1 VSTTTP
7 SSTGK
12 WWDKLGV
19 PTYGGELTY
28 FSLNNVLTFDPIM
41 GTANTSL
48 NMGWQDC
55 LFTDN
60 WTVDP
65 ATFGF
70 NMSFRPPEYVSGCL
84 ATSWEFSDPS
94 TIVIH
99 LRQGVHFQNISPVN
113 GREFTSD
120 DVVYHY
126 GRMLGIAAGFTTV
139 PTFNAS
145 SPYINMTGITAVDK
159 YTVSCKWKVS
169 NPEYIMETMQASSI
183 INCIEAKE
191 AVQQW
196 GDLNDWHHA
205 MGTGPFTLQDFVSS
219 ASMTLVKNPN
229 YWGYDE
235 RYPANKLPYV
245 DSIKYLIINNRDTAL
260 AGLRTGKIDF
270 VNQPTLQQVQSVQ
283 KTNPEMLLVT
293 APQNALDIDPRDDMA
308 PFTDIRVRIA
318 LQKSLDLPTIA
329 ATYYGGKVPPYPSS
343 LVSNYM
349 TGWGL
354 PYPEW
359 PQSLKDE
366 YSYDPAAAKKLL
378 ADAGFPNGFDT
389 TLVVDS
395 SGDLDVIQIV
405 LSYFAKIGVNVA
417 VTPMDPAAINTYLL
431 TAHKNTGLAQRST
444 GLLGRTLAPLRV
456 LTQFQTGDQV
466 NYEMWSDPVFNAFYP
481 AAMAA
486 TTVDGMKQV
495 VKDACLYVAQKH
507 ILISLVTPNNYTLY
521 QPWLHGYSGQNTAFV
536 TSLNLYG
543 ARFWIDQKLK
553 KSMGR

>member
-1 VSTTTP
+1 
-7 SSTGK
+7 
-12 WWDKLGV
+12 LGV
-19 PTYGGELTY
+19 PQYGGALTY
-28 FSLNNVLTFDPIM
+28 FSLNNVLTFDPIL

-48 NMGWQDC
+48 NFGWQES
-55 LFTDN
+55 LFDDN
-60 WTVDP
+60 WTTDP
-65 ATFGF
+65 STFAF
-70 NMSFRPPEYVSGCL
+70 NMSFRPPDYAGGLL
-84 ATSWEFSDPS
+84 ATSWEFSDTS

-99 LRQGVHFQNISPVN
+99 LRQGVHFQNIAPVN

-139 PTFNAS
+139 PAFNAS
-145 SPYINMTGITAVDK
+145 SPFINMTGITAVDK

-169 NPEYIMETMQASSI
+169 NPEYIMETMQAASI

-205 MGTGPFTLQDFVSS
+205 MGTGPFILQDFVSGG
-219 ASMTLVKNPN
+219 SMNLVKNPN

-235 RYPANKLPYV
+235 RYPQNKLPYV
-245 DSIKYLIINNRDTAL
+245 DSIKYLIIGNRDTAL
-260 AGLRTGKIDF
+260 AGLRTGKLDF
-270 VNQPTLQQVQSVQ
+270 VNQPTPAQLQSVQ
-283 KTNPEMLLVT
+283 KTNPEILVVT

-308 PFTDIRVRIA
+308 PFNDIRVREA

-349 TGWGL
+349 TGWGFA
-354 PYPEW
+354 YPDW

-366 YSYDPAAAKKLL
+366 YSYDPTAAKKLL
-378 ADAGFPNGFDT
+378 SDAGFPSGFT
-389 TLVVDS
+389 TDMVVDN

-405 LSYFAKIGVNVA
+405 LSYFTKIGVNVNL
-417 VTPMDPAAINTYLL
+417 TTMDPGAINTYLL

-466 NYEMWSDPVFNAFYP
+466 NYEMWSDPVYNAFYP

-495 VKDACLYVAQKH
+495 VKDACTYVAKQH

-536 TSLNLYG
+536 TFLNEYG
-543 ARFWIDQKLK
+543 ARFWIDQSLK
-553 KSMGR
+553 KSMGH